1 MATVYVSLGVG
12 SSLNQFPAM
21 RSIPLNKTSISS
33 SGTAARA
40 ELYSASQNFKD
51 APVVARLWTIVPI
64 GGAVWVKFGDKTV
77 EATVGGDHYCKAGE
91 PRIFAVTNPGVD
103 EFISVIDAA

>member
-1 MATVYVSLGVG
+1 MATVYIALGVG
-12 SSLNQFPAM
+12 SSLSRFPAM
-21 RSIPLNKTSISS
+21 NSIPLNKASLSS

-40 ELYSASQNFKD
+40 SLYSTSQNFKD
-51 APVVARLWTIVPI
+51 GPVTARLWTIVPI
-64 GGAVWVKFGDKTV
+64 GGNVWVKFGDKTV
-77 EATVGGDHYCKAGE
+77 EAAVGEDHYCKAGE